1 MKKDAEKLLVL
12 SWDIYSIEDM
22 FQQDSLAIFNS
33 NNLTETRLEHKHFHT
48 NKKNFHKLTIT
59 IHILERVCSSGG
71 LPHTHHYFLLQD
83 FT

>member
-12 SWDIYSIEDM
+12 SWDIYSTEDM

-48 NKKNFHKLTIT
+48 YKKISIKLQQLFSV
-59 IHILERVCSSGG
+59 LERVFSSGG
-71 LPHTHHYFLLQD
+71 LPHPFH
-83 FT
+83 